1 MSNPKTVIVDDSPF
15 DLLSIQEELTSSKQF
30 NVIDAFLNG
39 ADFLQALQEKQL
51 ELDLLIMDY
60 RMPIL
65 SGLDTLKIISTLKVD
80 FKILI
85 VSHGYYKNLYQEMQ
99 LLGYRNYCR
108 KEPSSYLNAIPKLM
122 RDVSIYS
129 DMEDFNIWEQL
140 SEKLGLKQKDES
152 KWRNHLSPIELKII
166 RFICKGYNS
175 KEIALKLGYETSS
188 IEKYRGLIVKA
199 LELRSSGQLVSWA
212 FAQGIVTPTSV
223 FMESPEDYMPM
234 PKIDFNK

>member
-1 MSNPKTVIVDDSPF
+1 MRNPRTVIVDDSPF
-15 DLLSIQEELTSSKQF
+15 DLLSIQDELTATALYDVVDS
-30 NVIDAFLNG
+30 FLNG
-39 ADFLQALQEKQL
+39 ADFLQALQERKL
-51 ELDLLIMDY
+51 DFDLLIMDY

-65 SGLDTLKIISTLKVD
+65 SGLDTLKIISTLNVN
-80 FKILI
+80 FKILM

-99 LLGYRNYCR
+99 SLGYRNYCR
-108 KEPSSYLNAIPKLM
+108 KEPTSYLNAIPKLL

-129 DMEDFNIWEQL
+129 DIKDFNIWEQL
-140 SEKLGLKQKDES
+140 SEKFALKQKDES

-212 FAQGIVTPTSV
+212 FAQGIVTPSSV

-234 PKIDFNK
+234 PKIIVNL